1 MIDLKNVTIVSVA
14 CLRVPETI
22 KAIHK
27 SMCGINFGAS
37 KLLTSEDFTDDIIEI
52 IKIDRLDYE
61 NYNRFVVFELYKYID
76 TDYALIVQDDGYVI
90 NPEMWRD
97 EFFNYDYIGAPW
109 MLPPPNDSI
118 SFRDPFGNIM
128 RVGNGGFS
136 FRTKKLL
143 EMPTKLNLEWRSY
156 YGYFNEDGFF
166 TCHNRHLIE
175 AQGCVYAPIDV
186 AKYFSHEAEIPEIQG
201 ITPFGFHG
209 KWSKYN
215 VNNE

>member
-14 CLRVPETI
+14 CLRVSETI
-22 KAIHK
+22 RAIHK
-27 SMCGINFGAS
+27 SMRGINFGAV
-37 KLLTSEDFTDDIIEI
+37 KLLTSEDVTDDTIEI
-52 IKIDRLDYE
+52 IKIEKLDYE

-97 EFFNYDYIGAPW
+97 DFFNYDYIGAPW
-109 MLPPPNDSI
+109 MLPPPTDSV

-215 VNNE
+215 INNE

>member
-1 MIDLKNVTIVSVA
+1 MIALKNVTIISVA

-22 KAIHK
+22 RAIHK
-27 SMCGINFGAS
+27 SMNGINFGAA
-37 KLLTSEDFTDDIIEI
+37 KLLTSEDVTDETIEI
-52 IKIDRLDYE
+52 IKIEKLDYE

-76 TDYALIVQDDGYVI
+76 TDYVLIVQDDGYVI

-109 MLPPPNDSI
+109 MLPPPNDSV

-175 AQGCVYAPIDV
+175 KQGCIYAPIDV